1 MDYQHDRTVCI
12 IGLGYVGLTLAIIM
26 AEAGYTVW
34 GVEINQGF
42 TDKIATGKAHFFE
55 PGLDERLGIQL
66 KADRLLVV
74 NALPDEPAVSL
85 YIITVGTPLGPDG
98 RVRMD
103 MVKRVTA
110 EIAARLKDGDAV
122 VLRSTVKIGTT
133 RDIVEPIL
141 AETGCDI
148 DLGFCPERTLEGR
161 ALYEL
166 THLPQIIG
174 ATTARG
180 SIRLAQVFNA
190 LTPTVIR
197 VRDPE
202 TAEMIKLI
210 DNTSRDV
217 GFAFANE
224 VARLCGSVGIS
235 AADVITFGKL
245 GYARTQLPMPGPV
258 GGPCLSKDGHIL
270 VESMLDRGVMPEIA
284 SAARTINERLMVE
297 VAEYLAD
304 QVKPWYRT
312 DALKITVMG
321 LAFKGQ
327 PETNDLRGTT
337 AIPLLAELRRLLPEA
352 HFCGYDP
359 IVSAQDQIGLG
370 LTPLADLNEA
380 FDGSHLVI
388 IHNNH
393 PAFQG
398 MPLSR
403 LSNGLARPGIVYDF
417 WNSFPPERLTLADGV
432 RYVALGSHPIKCR
445 APDEAARLLAQAE
458 AS

>member
-12 IGLGYVGLTLAIIM
+12 IGLGYVGLTLAITM

-34 GVEINQGF
+34 GVEINQDF
-42 TDKIATGKAHFFE
+42 TDKIVTGKAHFFE
-55 PGLDERLGIQL
+55 PGLDERLGHQL
-66 KADRLLVV
+66 GAGRLLVL
-74 NALPDEPAVSL
+74 NSLPQDPAVSL

-110 EIAARLKDGDAV
+110 EIAAQLKDGDAV

-133 RDIVEPIL
+133 RNVVLPIL
-141 AETGCDI
+141 AATGRDFDI
-148 DLGFCPERTLEGR
+148 GFCPERTLEGR

-166 THLPQIIG
+166 THLPQIVG
-174 ATTARG
+174 ANSERG
-180 SIRLAQVFNA
+180 AIRLAQVFNA

-224 VARLCGSVGIS
+224 VARLCGAVGIS

-270 VESMLDRGVMPEIA
+270 VESMLDRGIMPEIA

-297 VAEYLAD
+297 VAEYLTG
-304 QVKPWYRT
+304 QVKPWFRT
-312 DALKITVMG
+312 SALKIAVMG

-327 PETNDLRGTT
+327 PETNDLRGST
-337 AIPLLAELRRLLPEA
+337 AIPLLAELRKLLPEA
-352 HFCGYDP
+352 RLHGYDP
-359 IVSAQDQIGLG
+359 IVSAEDLIGLG
-370 LTPLADLNEA
+370 LTPAASLDEA
-380 FDGSHLVI
+380 FDGAHLVV

-393 PAFQG
+393 PKFQG

-403 LSNGLARPGIVYDF
+403 LSKAMARPAIVYDF
-417 WNSFPPERLTLADGV
+417 WNSFIPERLTLEDGV
-432 RYVALGSHPIKCR
+432 RYVALGSHPMR
-445 APDEAARLLAQAE
+445 VDVPAAIPE
-458 AS
+458 PV

>member
-12 IGLGYVGLTLAIIM
+12 VGLGYVGLTLAIIM
-26 AEAGYTVW
+26 AEAGYTVR
-34 GVEINQGF
+34 GVELNRDF
-42 TDKIATGKAHFFE
+42 TDRIVTGKAHFFE
-55 PGLDERLGIQL
+55 PGLDERLGLQL
-66 KADRLLVV
+66 GAGRLHVS
-74 NALPDEPAVSL
+74 NTPPDDPAVSL

-98 RVRMD
+98 KVRLD
-103 MVKRVTA
+103 MVRRVTR

-133 RDIVEPIL
+133 RDVVMPIL
-141 AETGCDI
+141 AETGRDI
-148 DLGFCPERTLEGR
+148 DVAFCPERTLEGR

-174 ATTARG
+174 AASERG

-190 LTPTVIR
+190 ITPTVIR

-224 VARLCGSVGIS
+224 VARLCGAVGIS
-235 AADVITFGKL
+235 AAEVITFGKL

-258 GGPCLSKDGHIL
+258 GGPCLSKDSHIL
-270 VESMLDRGVMPEIA
+270 VESMADRGVMPEIA
-284 SAARTINERLMVE
+284 AAARTINERLMVE
-297 VAEYLAD
+297 TARYMAG
-304 QVKPWYRT
+304 QVLPWHRSG
-312 DALKITVMG
+312 ALKVTMMG

-327 PETNDLRGTT
+327 PETNDLRGST
-337 AIPLLAELRRLLPEA
+337 AIPLLAELRRMMPEA
-352 HFCGYDP
+352 VFCGYDP
-359 IVSAQDQIGLG
+359 IVSAQDLAALG
-370 LTPLADLNEA
+370 LTPVADLTEA
-380 FDGSHLVI
+380 FDRSHLVI

-393 PAFQG
+393 PAFQA

-403 LSNGLARPGIVYDF
+403 LASGMSRPGMVYDF
-417 WNSFPPERLTLADGV
+417 WNSFVPDRLTLDTGI
-432 RYVALGSHPIKCR
+432 RYVALGSHRMTADHPVPGCSGR
-445 APDEAARLLAQAE
+445 
-458 AS
+458 